1 MITLNNLNLLSSKD
15 LGQLA
20 RDRGISGWYAMRKVE
35 LIEVLL
41 KSEQRKA
48 GKKSAIKNASSDQ
61 KTANRVTNSVRD
73 KTSHDKPVSR
83 ESRSRTS
90 SSRTQEGNSQTGLNS
105 GKVKRSR
112 ISTAKNS
119 KAASNPSSATSTPR
133 SKTTAKNNHRA
144 IAEKIKADREQS
156 ENRKNLAGTI
166 QLERSQDPPQ
176 KDRLILIVRDSFW
189 LQAYW
194 EITKATMQRTR
205 AALENHWHQARPV
218 LRLMRVTNDGSAS
231 TNEDVVDEFEIHG
244 GVKNWYFHL
253 KQKQIKPGSVFLVS
267 IGYVFGN
274 RQFYSLA
281 KSNLV
286 CPLNPNVSG
295 NDENWFDLTNDIE
308 KYFAL
313 SGGYDP
319 NLQSGDLQEVFEEKS
334 RHPIHAPAFERLGS
348 GINGHLSDFE
358 FRVDAHLIVHGNTN
372 PNGTVTI
379 NGEPVR
385 LQSDG
390 SFSVRMELPER
401 RQVFPVVASSRDGTQ
416 QRTTVLAIERN
427 TKIMDPVI
435 NDMDND

>member
-1 MITLNNLNLLSSKD
+1 MITLNNLNSLSTKD

-20 RDRGISGWYAMRKVE
+20 RDRGISGWYSMRKLE

-41 KSEQRKA
+41 QSEQQKT
-48 GKKSAIKNASSDQ
+48 GKKSGSKN
-61 KTANRVTNSVRD
+61 V
-73 KTSHDKPVSR
+73 
-83 ESRSRTS
+83 S
-90 SSRTQEGNSQTGLNS
+90 SSNPPSRRVASTGRNKTTSAKPATRRRSNSTRSQAGSMEAEANA

-112 ISTAKNS
+112 ISTPARS
-119 KAASNPSSATSTPR
+119 KSSSATSASR
-133 SKTTAKNNHRA
+133 SKATAKSNQTA
-144 IAEKIKADREQS
+144 IAEKIKADRERA
-156 ENRKNLAGTI
+156 ENRKNLAHTI
-166 QLERSQDPPQ
+166 QHERSQMPPQ
-176 KDRLILIVRDSFW
+176 DDRLILIVRDSFW

-218 LRLMRVTNDGSAS
+218 LRLLQITNDGSAS

-253 KQKQIKPGSVFLVS
+253 KQKQIKPGSVFLVT

-286 CPLNPNVSG
+286 CPLNPTVSG
-295 NDENWFDLTNDIE
+295 NDENWFDLTNDVE

-334 RHPIHAPAFERLGS
+334 RHPIHAPAFERLRS
-348 GINGHLSDFE
+348 GIKGHLSDFE
-358 FRVDAHLIVHGNTN
+358 FRVDAHLVIHGNTN
-372 PNGTVTI
+372 PNGNVAI

-401 RQVFPVVASSRDGTQ
+401 RQVFPVVASTRDGTQ

-427 TKIMDPVI
+427 TKVMDPVV
-435 NDMDND
+435 NDLDND